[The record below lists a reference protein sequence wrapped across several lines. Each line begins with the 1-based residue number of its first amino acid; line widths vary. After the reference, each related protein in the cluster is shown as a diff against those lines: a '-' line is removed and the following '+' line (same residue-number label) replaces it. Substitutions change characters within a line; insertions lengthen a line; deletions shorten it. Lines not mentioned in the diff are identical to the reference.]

1 MQHDTFRIELRRE
14 PSAMLLLLSGE
25 LDLAAR
31 EPLGRLVDLLSLQAT
46 DRVLVDASNA
56 EFIDASV
63 VGALFRLVELLRA
76 RGGDLALVDA
86 RCNSR
91 SIWRLTGWSDLCP
104 PLLTRPGTTE
114 ANA

>member
-1 MQHDTFRIELRRE
+1 MHQDTFRIELRRE
-14 PSAMLLLLSGE
+14 PSVMLLLLSGE

-56 EFIDASV
+56 DFIDASV
-63 VGALFRLVELLRA
+63 VGALFRLAEMLRA
-76 RGGDLALVDA
+76 RGKDLALVDA
-86 RCNSR
+86 RGDSR

-104 PLLTRPGTTE
+104 PLPSRPGGIE